1 MDTYYYNVSFYF
13 FEEVETMRTEK
24 EHTINAPQRRL
35 LNNLNKIMIVDESL
49 QERLK
54 IMIEDIEAGST
65 NVENIDDL
73 MFAVFDSLDTV
84 RSKIKCYLEILSVI
98 NDEKIVNN
106 FIINNLEMNSL
117 INKDIYNEVEKL
129 SDYGQIILG
138 IRDCIFNN
146 LAEK

>member
-1 MDTYYYNVSFYF
+1 MYYYIVSFYF

-35 LNNLNKIMIVDESL
+35 LNNLNKIMIADESL

-84 RSKIKCYLEILSVI
+84 RSKIKCYLEILLVI